1 MKGDDLGMDES
12 ALDRI
17 RQSLQ
22 EPKIKETKKK
32 SPRRYWAAI
41 MFFIILIGAGGMS
54 PKGGDILAQTFGT
67 MPEKPVQK
75 DSSVIVKEAE
85 RLGVAEAKKSLPPSS
100 WRRRKLNYLLSHG
113 AGPGRAK
120 DQTTTLP
127 TTTKLFRVMAKTS
140 LPGNV
145 TKKS

>member
-41 MFFIILIGAGGMS
+41 MFFM
-54 PKGGDILAQTFGT
+54 
-67 MPEKPVQK
+67 ER
-75 DSSVIVKEAE
+75 EA
-85 RLGVAEAKKSLPPSS
+85 
-100 WRRRKLNYLLSHG
+100 
-113 AGPGRAK
+113 
-120 DQTTTLP
+120 
-127 TTTKLFRVMAKTS
+127 
-140 LPGNV
+140 
-145 TKKS
+145 

>member
-54 PKGGDILAQTFGT
+54 PKGGDILAQMFGT

-75 DSSVIVKEAE
+75 DSSVIVKEA
-85 RLGVAEAKKSLPPSS
+85 
-100 WRRRKLNYLLSHG
+100 
-113 AGPGRAK
+113 
-120 DQTTTLP
+120 
-127 TTTKLFRVMAKTS
+127 
-140 LPGNV
+140 
-145 TKKS
+145 